1 LKFHFVWQC
10 FKNWL
15 CCEYYPIKCENFL
28 FCDIIMI
35 GVSYYKWGGY
45 GVQENQ
51 KVYDIT
57 IIGGG
62 PAGLFTA
69 FYGGM
74 RQASVKIIE
83 SLPQLGGQLSALYP
97 EKYIYDV
104 AGFPKIRAQEL
115 INNLKEQMR
124 KFDPIVALE
133 QSVEKLEKQEDGT
146 FKLTTNKEVHYSK
159 TIIITAG
166 NGAFQPRRLELDSAA
181 QYEQKNL
188 YYFIEDLNQFAGQK
202 VVVFGGGDSAVDWAL
217 MLEPIAEKVSIVHR
231 RDKFRAHEHSVE
243 NLHNSKVDVK
253 TPYVPAELI
262 GDESGIKQVVLE
274 TVNGEDKVTLDVD
287 AVICNYGF
295 VSSLG
300 PIKEWGLDIEKNSI
314 VVNSKMETNIPG
326 IYAAGDI
333 CTYDGKVKL
342 IACGF
347 GEAPTAVN
355 NAKAFIDPKAKI
367 QPLHSSSMFNK

>member
-1 LKFHFVWQC
+1 MKEDQT
-10 FKNWL
+10 
-15 CCEYYPIKCENFL
+15 I
-28 FCDIIMI
+28 
-35 GVSYYKWGGY
+35 
-45 GVQENQ
+45 
-51 KVYDIT
+51 YDIT

-104 AGFPKIRAQEL
+104 AGFPKVRAQEL
-115 INNLKEQMR
+115 INNLKEQMA
-124 KFDPIVALE
+124 KFNPSVALD
-133 QSVEKLEKQEDGT
+133 QSVEKLEKQADGV
-146 FKLTTNKEVHYSK
+146 FKLTTNREVHYSK
-159 TIIITAG
+159 TVIITAG
-166 NGAFQPRRLELDSAA
+166 NGAFQPRRLELESASK
-181 QYEQKNL
+181 YEGKNL
-188 YYFIEDLNQFAGQK
+188 HYFIDDLNQFAGQK

-217 MLEPIAEKVSIVHR
+217 MLEPIAEKVTIVHR

-243 NLHNSKVDVK
+243 NLEASKVDIK
-253 TPYVPAELI
+253 TPYVPVELV
-262 GDESGIKQVVLE
+262 GDINGINQVVLE
-274 TVNGEDKVTLDVD
+274 GVNGESKEVIDVD

-300 PIKEWGLDIEKNSI
+300 PIKEWGLEIEKNSI

-326 IYAAGDI
+326 LYAAGDI
-333 CTYDGKVKL
+333 CTYEGKVKL

-355 NAKAFIDPKAKI
+355 NAKAYIDPKAKI
-367 QPLHSSSMFNK
+367 QPLHSSSMFK

>member
-1 LKFHFVWQC
+1 MKEDQT
-10 FKNWL
+10 
-15 CCEYYPIKCENFL
+15 
-28 FCDIIMI
+28 
-35 GVSYYKWGGY
+35 
-45 GVQENQ
+45 
-51 KVYDIT
+51 VYDIT

-104 AGFPKIRAQEL
+104 AGFPKVRAQEL
-115 INNLKEQMR
+115 INNLKEQMA
-124 KFDPIVALE
+124 KFDPTISLE
-133 QSVEKLEKQEDGT
+133 QSVEKLEKQEDGV

-166 NGAFQPRRLELDSAA
+166 NGAFQPRRLELENATS
-181 QYEQKNL
+181 YEGKNL
-188 YYFIEDLNQFAGQK
+188 HYFIDDLNKFAGQK
-202 VVVFGGGDSAVDWAL
+202 VVVFGGGDSAVDWTL
-217 MLEPIAEKVSIVHR
+217 MLEPIAEQVTIVHR

-243 NLHNSKVDVK
+243 NLHSSKADVK
-253 TPYVPAELI
+253 TPYVPVDLI
-262 GDESGIKQVVLE
+262 GNDNGIQQVILE
-274 TVNGEDKVTLDVD
+274 NVNDQEQVAIDVD

-300 PIKEWGLDIEKNSI
+300 PIKEWGLEIEKNSI

-333 CTYDGKVKL
+333 CTYEGKVKL

-355 NAKAFIDPKAKI
+355 NAKAYIDPKAKI
-367 QPLHSSSMFNK
+367 QPLHSSSMFK

>member
-1 LKFHFVWQC
+1 MK
-10 FKNWL
+10 
-15 CCEYYPIKCENFL
+15 EN
-28 FCDIIMI
+28 
-35 GVSYYKWGGY
+35 
-45 GVQENQ
+45 E

-104 AGFPKIRAQEL
+104 AGFPKVRAQEL
-115 INNLKEQMR
+115 VNNLKEQMA
-124 KFDPIVALE
+124 KFEQTVVLE
-133 QSVEKLEKQEDGT
+133 QAVEKVEKQADGV
-146 FKLTTNKEVHYSK
+146 FKLTTDKEIHYSK

-166 NGAFQPRRLELDSAA
+166 NGAFQPRRMELENAA
-181 QYEQKNL
+181 QYEGKNL
-188 YYFIEDLNQFAGQK
+188 HYFIDDLNQFSGK
-202 VVVFGGGDSAVDWAL
+202 RLVIFGGGDSAVDWAL
-217 MLEPIAEKVSIVHR
+217 MLEPIAEKVTIVHR

-243 NLHNSKVDVK
+243 NLKNSKVEIK
-253 TPYVPAELI
+253 TPYIPAEII
-262 GDESGIKQVVLE
+262 GDDNEVKQVVLE
-274 TVNGEDKVTLDVD
+274 GANGEEKEVLDVD
-287 AVICNYGF
+287 AVIVNYGF

-300 PIKEWGLDIEKNSI
+300 PIKEWGLDIQKNSI
-314 VVNSKMETNIPG
+314 VVNTKMETNIPG

-333 CTYDGKVKL
+333 CTYEGKAKL
-342 IACGF
+342 IATGF

-355 NAKAFIDPKAKI
+355 NAKQYIDPKARV
-367 QPLHSSSMFNK
+367 QPLHSSSMFS

>member
-1 LKFHFVWQC
+1 MCTL
-10 FKNWL
+10 L
-15 CCEYYPIKCENFL
+15 
-28 FCDIIMI
+28 M
-35 GVSYYKWGGY
+35 GGY
-45 GVQENQ
+45 GVKQDQ

-62 PAGLFTA
+62 PVGLFTA

-104 AGFPKIRAQEL
+104 AGFPKVRAQEL
-115 INNLKEQMR
+115 INNLKDQMA
-124 KFDPIVALE
+124 KFEPTTALE
-133 QSVEKLEKQEDGT
+133 QSVEKLEKQDDGI
-146 FKLTTNKEVHYSK
+146 FKLTTNKEIHYTK
-159 TIIITAG
+159 TVVITAG

-181 QYEQKNL
+181 QYEGKNL
-188 YYFIEDLNQFAGQK
+188 HYFIDDLNQFAGKK

-217 MLEPIAEKVSIVHR
+217 MLEPIAEKVTIVHR

-243 NLHNSKVDVK
+243 NLNNSKVEIK
-253 TPYVPAELI
+253 TPYIPAELI
-262 GDESGIKQVVLE
+262 RNDNGISGVVLE
-274 TVNGEDKVTLDVD
+274 GVNDKEKETLDVD

-300 PIKEWGLDIEKNSI
+300 PIKEWGLEIEKNSI

-355 NAKAFIDPKAKI
+355 NAKAYIDPKAKI
-367 QPLHSSSMFNK
+367 QPLHSSSMFN